1 MYRTNWKNLIRSIVM
16 NYHFKQIKNKLYI
29 VIDEKDGV
37 PIMQDPEDE
46 DVKIVRFPAMELNG
60 KEQNDESN

>member
-1 MYRTNWKNLIRSIVM
+1 M

-46 DVKIVRFPAMELNG
+46 DVKMVRFPAMELNG
-60 KEQNDESN
+60 EEQNDE